1 MAVTTTTMPSYH
13 SIFLQEPDVRV
24 IGNFALL
31 PLRTRAR
38 GPAYT
43 LPALPAGAS
52 ELELD
57 PNNESYDALDEV
69 LELFR
74 ANTLFRNFEIRGP
87 ADRLL
92 IYGIL
97 YASDCLSKIKP
108 GMSSR
113 EAEKALMSAAVDHF
127 AIPGDAG
134 FPLNQSFEA
143 PASKNDAETLRQ
155 YISQMRQELAMR
167 LLRRVYAGGD
177 VPSKWWLSFNKRKF
191 MGKSL

>member
-1 MAVTTTTMPSYH
+1 M
-13 SIFLQEPDVRV
+13 RV
-24 IGNFALL
+24 IGAPPPARSARAQPASLTHEAGNFALL

-113 EAEKALMSAAVDHF
+113 EAEKVRPS
-127 AIPGDAG
+127 
-134 FPLNQSFEA
+134 
-143 PASKNDAETLRQ
+143 RC
-155 YISQMRQELAMR
+155 
-167 LLRRVYAGGD
+167 LLHPR
-177 VPSKWWLSFNKRKF
+177 P
-191 MGKSL
+191 